1 MKTVD
6 LYDKN
11 HLIIDNLLR
20 VIHLLLLANG
30 EFFPLATYKDVK
42 GEISSFNNIDY
53 SDLPQV
59 EKNLKRYQ
67 TILEEKIKNQE
78 IHSCGIA
85 YDILTTN
92 YHTKEK
98 TSAIAINVLNIKPNF
113 SGTIYYS
120 YNLPKGKSFEITG
133 IWQEKIR

>member
-78 IHSCGIA
+78 ILSCGIA
-85 YDILTTN
+85 YDVLTTH
-92 YHTKEK
+92 YYTKKELMLLRLK
-98 TSAIAINVLNIKPNF
+98 F
-113 SGTIYYS
+113 
-120 YNLPKGKSFEITG
+120 
-133 IWQEKIR
+133 